1 MKIKDFSYL
10 YRIKSKLFNK
20 ILIFT
25 LYPNSGIIKINN
37 VDADNILSEHDLNI
51 PLNYLYDFAKA
62 FCFGANIQMTSVE

>member
-37 VDADNILSEHDLNI
+37 LINKRKILKTNVNI
-51 PLNYLYDFAKA
+51 PTVGVKPRLR
-62 FCFGANIQMTSVE
+62 V